1 MAKRTNC
8 MINGK
13 EYYRLRCKVGE
24 RADGKPIMKSFYGSG
39 KKEAEEKYR
48 EYMEKLRSSPNKH
61 AGDSLAK
68 LADFYTYQVFIHED
82 LAAGTIEM
90 YERQYAKFLAP
101 SRLAT
106 RPVKDISSADIQL
119 FFNMLAGGE
128 LDGKKIE
135 VSQSTISAL
144 KKYMVHLF
152 DYLNLNGYCDNLMIK
167 ITLPKIGRKRP
178 VDTSDDDDLNDIQV
192 FSEDEV
198 RAIISTPGRNLFLYQ
213 LALATGLR
221 EGELLGLRYS
231 DFVDGTVRVKRQL
244 HYHYKIM
251 PDKTRMYVGE
261 IQQPKS
267 PSSVR
272 SVPLPDNILQALKK
286 HSATHKAEMMANGYR
301 TDYVFTSDSGNFLE
315 RGNFS
320 TAWRRHL
327 KRAGVEHK
335 KFHAC
340 RATYCTVLCRRGV
353 PLETASKLMGHSDI
367 NVTARFY
374 RMVSD
379 VEMSLA
385 AEKIN
390 DLFTLQG

>member
-1 MAKRTNC
+1 
-8 MINGK
+8 
-13 EYYRLRCKVGE
+13 
-24 RADGKPIMKSFYGSG
+24 
-39 KKEAEEKYR
+39 
-48 EYMEKLRSSPNKH
+48 
-61 AGDSLAK
+61 
-68 LADFYTYQVFIHED
+68 
-82 LAAGTIEM
+82 
-90 YERQYAKFLAP
+90 
-101 SRLAT
+101 
-106 RPVKDISSADIQL
+106 
-119 FFNMLAGGE
+119 MLAGGE
-128 LDGKKIE
+128 LYGKKIE
-135 VSQSTISAL
+135 VSQSTISSL

-152 DYLNLNGYCDNLMIK
+152 NYLNLNGYCDNLMIK
-167 ITLPKIGRKRP
+167 ITLPKVGRKRT
-178 VDTSDDDDLNDIQV
+178 VETTDDDDLNDIQV

-244 HYHYKIM
+244 HYHYKVM
-251 PDKTRMYVGE
+251 SDKTHIYVGE
-261 IQQPKS
+261 VQQPKS

-286 HSATHKAEMMANGYR
+286 HSAAHKAEMMANGYR
-301 TDYVFTSDSGNFLE
+301 TDYVFTSESGKFLE

-327 KRAGVEHK
+327 KRAGIEHK

-340 RATYCTVLCRRGV
+340 RAIYCTVLCRRGV

-367 NVTARFY
+367 NVTARFC
-374 RMVSD
+374 RLVSD

-385 AEKIN
+385 AEKIK
-390 DLFTLQG
+390 DLFAL

>member
-1 MAKRTNC
+1 
-8 MINGK
+8 
-13 EYYRLRCKVGE
+13 
-24 RADGKPIMKSFYGSG
+24 
-39 KKEAEEKYR
+39 
-48 EYMEKLRSSPNKH
+48 
-61 AGDSLAK
+61 
-68 LADFYTYQVFIHED
+68 
-82 LAAGTIEM
+82 
-90 YERQYAKFLAP
+90 
-101 SRLAT
+101 
-106 RPVKDISSADIQL
+106 
-119 FFNMLAGGE
+119 
-128 LDGKKIE
+128 
-135 VSQSTISAL
+135 
-144 KKYMVHLF
+144 
-152 DYLNLNGYCDNLMIK
+152 
-167 ITLPKIGRKRP
+167 
-178 VDTSDDDDLNDIQV
+178 
-192 FSEDEV
+192 
-198 RAIISTPGRNLFLYQ
+198 
-213 LALATGLR
+213 
-221 EGELLGLRYS
+221 
-231 DFVDGTVRVKRQL
+231 
-244 HYHYKIM
+244 
-251 PDKTRMYVGE
+251 MYVGE